1 MNDLA
6 ELKWKGIGKQE
17 EVELT
22 LEELKM
28 EKYLVKKRQ

>member
-6 ELKWKGIGKQE
+6 ELKWRGIGKQE

-22 LEELKM
+22 LELKM